1 MNAKHLE
8 ARPWVDFYDE
18 HVPITLDYPRTT
30 LPRLFMESTARNA
43 KRTAMSFMGHN
54 TDFATLESSAN
65 AVAEFLLSMDV
76 QKGDRVLMLL
86 PNCPQFAIVY
96 YAIHKVGAVV
106 VPASP
111 LDTAPELAYK
121 VRDSGARLIFFLD
134 LLFDKIQPLSDD
146 PQIRRLISCD
156 LADYL
161 PFPKSVLFSLRKRF
175 LPVKLPQYK
184 KLGDGCIR
192 YKEILS
198 RFSTKMRHSCE
209 QLKSEDLAVLI
220 YTGGTTGVS
229 KGVMLSHY
237 ALIVNLTQASNWGQV
252 GPEDS
257 YLCVLP
263 FFHGFGM
270 SIGLNTSLV
279 HGARLELMPRWDVR
293 QTIRHMASGKVTLF
307 AGVPTMYVAILNH
320 PDFKKLSGTKLR
332 GCYVGAAP
340 VPESLKEEFH
350 RKTGGILIEG
360 YGLTEAVTAKSA
372 NPMNGLKKEKSI
384 GIPWPD
390 TIFQIV
396 DDEGRPLPANEPG
409 EIRIQSPDLMMGY
422 WENPEATSE
431 CMRDGWLYTGDIGYM
446 DSDGYFYIVDRK
458 KDLIISGGYN
468 VYPSEV
474 EEVIYSH
481 EDVLEASV
489 IGIPDAKKGESVK
502 AFVVTVSG
510 SHLNETAL
518 NEYLAARLIKYKL
531 PASIEFRESLP
542 KSPIGKI
549 LKKELAREELDRLQN
564 A

>member
-1 MNAKHLE
+1 
-8 ARPWVDFYDE
+8 
-18 HVPITLDYPRTT
+18 
-30 LPRLFMESTARNA
+30 
-43 KRTAMSFMGHN
+43 
-54 TDFATLESSAN
+54 
-65 AVAEFLLSMDV
+65 
-76 QKGDRVLMLL
+76 
-86 PNCPQFAIVY
+86 
-96 YAIHKVGAVV
+96 
-106 VPASP
+106 
-111 LDTAPELAYK
+111 
-121 VRDSGARLIFFLD
+121 
-134 LLFDKIQPLSDD
+134 
-146 PQIRRLISCD
+146 
-156 LADYL
+156 
-161 PFPKSVLFSLRKRF
+161 LFSLRKRF

-396 DDEGRPLPANEPG
+396 DDEGRPLPPNEPG
-409 EIRIQSPDLMMGY
+409 EIRMQSPDLMMGY

-518 NEYLAARLIKYKL
+518 TEYLAARLIKYKL